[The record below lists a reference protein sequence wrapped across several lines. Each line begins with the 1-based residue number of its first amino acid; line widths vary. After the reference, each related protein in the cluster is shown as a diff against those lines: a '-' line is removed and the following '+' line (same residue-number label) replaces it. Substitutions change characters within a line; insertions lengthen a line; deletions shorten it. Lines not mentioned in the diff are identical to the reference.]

1 MRKLV
6 QVLADALVDQGL
18 DQARAIEVAQNAMSA
33 CVETLTVVGARQGVD
48 VDAYRA
54 LCAVSHE
61 LMAHGERERWEAA
74 EEALEAGDP
83 GPIYALLYGRS
94 EDSKRRM
101 AAGEG

>member
-1 MRKLV
+1 MRKLAK
-6 QVLADALVDQGL
+6 VLADALISQGL
-18 DQARAIEVAQNAMSA
+18 DPQRAVEVAQNGLSA

-48 VDAYRA
+48 VNAYRA

-61 LMAHGERERWEAA
+61 LMDDGERERWEAA

-101 AAGEG
+101 AAGER